1 MKLVTYLQGDRQDP
15 ADLRVGAVIGERV
28 RDLSAI
34 VSELALDAR
43 ATLALRERGVAPRA
57 ASMLKLLMA
66 GDAGME
72 RVRAALG
79 AAGPDTASGKSVPDV
94 ALAAVTLLAP
104 VPHPGKVVAIGR
116 NYGEHA
122 QESGSGGF
130 EQPRVIAKLPSAVC
144 GPGTAVAIPPAVT
157 KPDFEVELGVVIGSF
172 ARDVPRA
179 QALSHVAG
187 YTVLNDI
194 SAREFQFDVSPP
206 QTTFAKSFD
215 QSCPM
220 GPWIVTRDE
229 IADPQRLDIACRING
244 ETLQQANT
252 AEMLFP
258 VDVLIEYV
266 TRYMTLE
273 PGDVIAT
280 GTPAGVGA
288 FRKPPRWLVSGDSLE
303 LSVEGVGTLVH
314 TIA

>member
-1 MKLVTYLQGDRQDP
+1 MKLITYLENGRGDASGP
-15 ADLRVGAVIGERV
+15 RVGVVLDDRV
-28 RDLSAI
+28 RDLSAL
-34 VSELALDAR
+34 VADLPLDPR
-43 ATLALRERGVAPRA
+43 GTLALQKRGGAPDA
-57 ASMLKLLMA
+57 ASMLKLLLS
-66 GDAGME
+66 GDVGLA
-72 RVRAALG
+72 RVREAVKAT
-79 AAGPDTASGKSVPDV
+79 GPDL

-116 NYGEHA
+116 NYGDHA
-122 QESGSGGF
+122 KESGTGGF
-130 EQPRVIAKLPSAVC
+130 EQPRVIAKLPSSVC
-144 GPGTAVAIPPAVT
+144 GPGTAVAIPAAVT

-172 ARDVPRA
+172 ARDVSRA
-179 QALSHVAG
+179 DALACVAG

-194 SAREFQFDVSPP
+194 SAREFQFDVNPP

-229 IADPQRLDIACRING
+229 IANVQSLDIACRING
-244 ETLQQANT
+244 ETLQHANT

-266 TRYMTLE
+266 SRFMTLE
-273 PGDVIAT
+273 PGDVLAT

-303 LSVEGVGTLVH
+303 LSVEHVGTLVH
-314 TIA
+314 SIA

>member
-1 MKLVTYLQGDRQDP
+1 MKLITYLENDRGDASGP
-15 ADLRVGAVIGERV
+15 RVGAVLGDRV
-28 RDLSAI
+28 RDLSAL
-34 VSELALDAR
+34 VADLPLDPR
-43 ATLALRERGVAPRA
+43 GTLALQKRGGAPDA
-57 ASMLKLLMA
+57 ASMLKLLLS
-66 GDAGME
+66 GDAGLA
-72 RVRAALG
+72 RVREAVKAT
-79 AAGPDTASGKSVPDV
+79 GPDI

-122 QESGSGGF
+122 KESGTGGF
-130 EQPRVIAKLPSAVC
+130 EQPRVIAKLPSSVC
-144 GPGTAVAIPPAVT
+144 GPGTAVAIPAAVT

-172 ARDVPRA
+172 ARDVSRA
-179 QALSHVAG
+179 DALACVAG

-229 IADPQRLDIACRING
+229 IADVQSLDIACRING
-244 ETLQQANT
+244 GTLQHANT

-266 TRYMTLE
+266 SRFMTLE

-303 LSVEGVGTLVH
+303 LSVEHVGTLVH
-314 TIA
+314 SIA

>member
-1 MKLVTYLQGDRQDP
+1 MKLITFLQDDQTDSPGV
-15 ADLRVGAVIGERV
+15 RVGAVLGERV
-28 RDLSAI
+28 RDLTTI
-34 VSELALDAR
+34 VADLPLNAS
-43 ATLALRERGVAPRA
+43 ATLALRKRGGVPGA
-57 ASMLKLLMA
+57 ASMLKLLMS
-66 GDAGME
+66 GDAGLD
-72 RVRAALG
+72 RVREALKVPGPDVGLAAL
-79 AAGPDTASGKSVPDV
+79 
-94 ALAAVTLLAP
+94 TLLAP
-104 VPHPGKVVAIGR
+104 LPHPGKVVAIGR

-122 QESGSGGF
+122 RESGSGGF
-130 EQPRVIAKLPSAVC
+130 EQPRVIAKLSSSVC

-172 ARDVPRA
+172 ARDVPIA
-179 QALSHVAG
+179 QALSYVAG

-194 SAREFQFDVSPP
+194 SAREFQFDVAPP

-229 IADPQRLDIACRING
+229 ITDVQRLDIACRING

-252 AEMLFP
+252 SEMIFP

-288 FRKPPRWLVSGDSLE
+288 FRKPPRWLVSGDRLE
-303 LSVEGVGTLVH
+303 LTVERVGTLVH
-314 TIA
+314 SIA